1 LDNQQ
6 MNITIRLTICLF
18 AMLCM
23 GGTAGSL
30 QDERALGFYHIH
42 TTEQLSVTYYRDGE
56 YLPEAMDQLQ
66 AFLADW
72 RDKERKDI
80 DPRLLDI
87 LWDIKQASGM
97 DSTFEVISAYRSRK
111 TNEHL
116 RAATT
121 GVEKHSL
128 HLQGRAI
135 DVRLNGVDTQT
146 LRDIALELKRGGVGY
161 YSESNFVHVDT
172 GQVRSW

>member
-1 LDNQQ
+1 MHSVLTNHPNPLDNQQ

-42 TTEQLSVTYYRDGE
+42 TTEQLSVTYFRDGE

-72 RDKERKDI
+72 RDGERKDI
-80 DPRLLDI
+80 DPRLMDI
-87 LWDIKQASGM
+87 LWDIQQASGT
-97 DSTFEVISAYRSRK
+97 DSMQRIFWTAILVLRNAKSRRMLPIRYYRSVSMK
-111 TNEHL
+111 
-116 RAATT
+116 
-121 GVEKHSL
+121 
-128 HLQGRAI
+128 
-135 DVRLNGVDTQT
+135 
-146 LRDIALELKRGGVGY
+146 
-161 YSESNFVHVDT
+161 F
-172 GQVRSW
+172 